1 MISQFDCLLVFMN
14 LGNRIEEVTFCEKM
28 LNPNCR
34 ESSLNHIIVMCVRK
48 CLILQK
54 KRGVVVAG
62 NNLFKV
68 SFYVRSA

>member
-1 MISQFDCLLVFMN
+1 
-14 LGNRIEEVTFCEKM
+14 M

-62 NNLFKV
+62 NFFFMYGLLDEGVTVCAKYSAKKV
-68 SFYVRSA
+68 YLICFTCKVIW